1 MSPRT
6 ARPLLFA
13 TVALAVI
20 GLFYWAP
27 SPGPDLYG
35 WRGSHAFGSMT
46 LAERVRAEEARY
58 TGILSQRQAL
68 IQKYGPKKENV
79 HS

>member
-6 ARPLLFA
+6 ARPLLLA

-35 WRGSHAFGSMT
+35 WRGPRVQGKS
-46 LAERVRAEEARY
+46 LADRVRAEEARY
-58 TGILSQRQAL
+58 VDTLNQRQVL